1 MRMKLLFLSLLL
13 LFPFLLQADGTPKN
27 PILPVDF
34 TLQIHGAWLRNIP
47 DSKESDGF
55 FLLPDGSLKLINIAS
70 MQANRWNITD
80 NQFTMW
86 THTERYP
93 TPQPDE
99 YSVTKITD
107 DKLYL
112 KKNASEI
119 IYHRPTYTTELT
131 NTRWIAQNIPA
142 VADSVRPEREPFLQF
157 ISVTE
162 LKGYGGCNQFRGS
175 YTGDSSRLSVGPLMS
190 TRMYCPAMGF
200 EDAFTRAIYATDTYF
215 IVEDKLYLYENS
227 TLQAVLQANYYN

>member
-1 MRMKLLFLSLLL
+1 MRLLLISLLL
-13 LFPFLLQADGTPKN
+13 LFPFLLEAGTTQKKPAQS
-27 PILPVDF
+27 VDF
-34 TLQIHGAWLRNIP
+34 ATQIQGAWLRNIP

-55 FLLPDGSLKLINIAS
+55 FLLAGGSLQLINIAS
-70 MQANRWNITD
+70 MQPDKWDITD

-86 THTERYP
+86 SHTERYP

-99 YSVTKITD
+99 YSVTKISNG
-107 DKLYL
+107 KLYL
-112 KKNASEI
+112 NKNGHEI

-131 NTRWIAQNIPA
+131 NTRWIARNIPA
-142 VADSVRPEREPFLQF
+142 VTDTVRPEREPFLQF

-175 YTGDSSRLSVGPLMS
+175 YTADSSRLSIGPLMS

-200 EDAFTRAIYATDTYF
+200 EDAFTRAISAADTYF